1 MNNAIPNVPTISQ
14 SNMTEIMQ
22 LMMATGRPMF
32 TWGSPGI
39 GKSDIHRTFA
49 EKVGG
54 VICDVR
60 LAQYD
65 AVDIRGLPDVD
76 NDLTVWRAP
85 STLPLVGNEGWP
97 DDKPIILFLDEMLQA
112 APAVQSVA
120 FQLVLERRVGEHH
133 LRPNVSIFAASNRD
147 TDRAGVQKML
157 LPLANRFAHF
167 NLEPTLDGWKDWALE
182 ADVDP
187 LIIAYLNFRPDM
199 LNQFSQA
206 VKAGTKAF
214 PTPRTWHMASDLIE
228 GAAGDVALRDTLIAA
243 TVGEAV
249 GAEFSAF
256 LRSAQKLPRWE
267 DLMAKPDTTPLPE
280 EPDMRYA
287 LASMMCNKVD
297 EKTAEHCVTV
307 AKRLPEEYQVLWMAD
322 TSRRKRELVV
332 SCQALLDYQVE
343 MHKSIHG

>member
-1 MNNAIPNVPTISQ
+1 MSNAIANVPTIDQ
-14 SNMTEIMQ
+14 TQMHDVMK
-22 LMMATGRPMF
+22 LMMATKRPMF

-39 GKSDIHRTFA
+39 GKSDIHRAFA
-49 EKVGG
+49 EEMDG

-76 NDLTVWRAP
+76 NDVTVWRAP
-85 STLPLVGNEGWP
+85 STLPLEGNGWP
-97 DDKPIILFLDEMLQA
+97 KDRPIILFLDEMLQA

-120 FQLVLERRVGEHH
+120 FQLVLERRVGEHR
-133 LRPNVSIFAASNRD
+133 LMDNVVIFAASNRD

-167 NLEPTLDGWKDWALE
+167 NLEPTLDGWKDWALS
-182 ADVDP
+182 AGVDP
-187 LIIAYLNFRPDM
+187 LIVAYLNFRPDM
-199 LNQFSQA
+199 LNQFEQA
-206 VKAGTKAF
+206 CKAGTKAF

-249 GAEFSAF
+249 GAEFAAF
-256 LRSAQKLPRWE
+256 LRSAMKLPRWE
-267 DLMAKPDTTPLPE
+267 DLMAKPDKIDLPT

-287 LASMMCNKVD
+287 LASMMTNKVD
-297 EKTAEHCVTV
+297 DKTAEPCITV

-322 TSRRKRELVV
+322 TSRRKRELVIKV
-332 SCQALLDYQVE
+332 PSMLKYQTE
-343 MHKSIHG
+343 LHKSIHE